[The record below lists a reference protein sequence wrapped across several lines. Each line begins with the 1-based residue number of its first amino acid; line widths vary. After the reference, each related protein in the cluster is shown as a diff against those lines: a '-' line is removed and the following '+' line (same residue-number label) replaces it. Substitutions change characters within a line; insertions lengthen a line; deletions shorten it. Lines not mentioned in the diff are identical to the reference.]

1 MTYELQRIDTASIEV
16 TAPAV
21 GVLSVGGDTVRSVAA
36 EYLRRFNNA
45 TTQRTMAAA
54 LDTVARVM
62 GVHRDGIA
70 WHRISPAEYAST
82 RSTINAAHKPATT
95 NKCMVAIRG
104 CARLAWLDGLIT
116 GDVHQR
122 INEAT
127 KAVKVTRNASHG
139 RTISTTAYH
148 SVIDATRDGTPAGVR
163 DVAMLHVMRGGGLR
177 RDEVASMGID
187 TYDIDAGAVRIIGKG
202 DKPRV
207 VYLPPAAIV
216 ALTAWLAIRGTH
228 TGALFTRINKA
239 GAMTTHG
246 MTSQAVYD
254 VVRRRMALCDVSI
267 RPHDLRR
274 TYATNEAKRGTPLPV
289 LQRQLGHASL
299 ATTSIYMM
307 HDDAEQQRA
316 AAGLVL

>member
-1 MTYELQRIDTASIEV
+1 MTYELQRIDTASIEA

-21 GVLSVGGDTVRSVAA
+21 GVLSVGGVGVRSVAS
-36 EYLRRFNNA
+36 EYLRRFTNT

-54 LDTVARVM
+54 LDTVARVV

-70 WHRISPAEYAST
+70 WHAISPAEYESI
-82 RSTINAAHKPATT
+82 RSTINAIHKPATT

-148 SVIDATRDGTPAGVR
+148 GVIDATADGTPAGVR

-177 RDEVASMGID
+177 REEVASMHID
-187 TYDIDAGAVRIIGKG
+187 TYDIEAGAVRIIGKG
-202 DKPRV
+202 NKPRV

-239 GAMTTHG
+239 GAITTHG

-274 TYATNEAKRGTPLPV
+274 TYATHEAKRGTPLPV

>member
-1 MTYELQRIDTASIEV
+1 MTYELIRATDASTPATA
-16 TAPAV
+16 AAV
-21 GVLSVGGDTVRSVAA
+21 GVLSVGGVGVPSVAA
-36 EYLRRFNNA
+36 EYLRRFTNA
-45 TTQRTMAAA
+45 TTRRTMAAA
-54 LDTVARVM
+54 LDTVAGVL

-70 WHRISPAEYAST
+70 WHAISPAKYAAIRT
-82 RSTINAAHKPATT
+82 DINTTHKPATT

-104 CARLAWLDGLIT
+104 CVRLAWLDGLIS
-116 GDVHQR
+116 GDVRQR
-122 INEAT
+122 IEDAT
-127 KAVKVTRNASHG
+127 TAVRITRNASHG
-139 RTISTTAYH
+139 RTITGAVYH
-148 SVIDATRDGTPAGVR
+148 DVIEAATDGTPAGVR

-177 RDEVASMGID
+177 RDEVASMGVD
-187 TYDIDAGAVRIIGKG
+187 SYDIEAGAVRIIGKG
-202 DKPRV
+202 NKPRV
-207 VYLPPAAIV
+207 VYLPPAARV
-216 ALTAWLAIRGTH
+216 ALGAWLAIRGTVA
-228 TGALFTRINKA
+228 GALFVRINKA
-239 GAMTTHG
+239 GTITPHG

-254 VVRRRMALCDVSI
+254 VVRRRMAACDASI